1 MKFVDEASIKVHAG
15 KGGNGC
21 LSFRRKNIFPKVA
34 QMVAMGVMAAAL
46 FWWAQRA

>member
-1 MKFVDEASIKVHAG
+1 MKFVDEASIKVHAV
-15 KGGNGC
+15 
-21 LSFRRKNIFPKVA
+21 KNIFPKVA